1 MRIHPKVY
9 HKFVP
14 TDANSTCLYAGK
26 AVTQKYWYTIK
37 LYISR
42 SLLGILYK
50 CFLCILNYF
59 YQLYYKYRGKKKSWV
74 QTYIHYSMNSK
85 SKTFWGGFRTLCNSL
100 GHFALH
106 ITIKFFSSLSNSVLW
121 KVRMFVCRLIFCL
134 IVSFSGEWFHR
145 KKHVKNLKFEDLDS
159 TVFSSRFSL
168 IQPSSVTRGQRD
180 PQTYI
185 LGK

>member
-1 MRIHPKVY
+1 M
-9 HKFVP
+9 
-14 TDANSTCLYAGK
+14 
-26 AVTQKYWYTIK
+26 
-37 LYISR
+37 
-42 SLLGILYK
+42 
-50 CFLCILNYF
+50 CILNYF
-59 YQLYYKYRGKKKSWV
+59 YQLYYKYRGKKKNPESR
-74 QTYIHYSMNSK
+74 Y
-85 SKTFWGGFRTLCNSL
+85 TFITQWTLRVKLFEGAL
-100 GHFALH
+100 GHCVILWDILPYILQLNFS
-106 ITIKFFSSLSNSVLW
+106 SSLSNSVLW

-159 TVFSSRFSL
+159 TVFLSRFSL